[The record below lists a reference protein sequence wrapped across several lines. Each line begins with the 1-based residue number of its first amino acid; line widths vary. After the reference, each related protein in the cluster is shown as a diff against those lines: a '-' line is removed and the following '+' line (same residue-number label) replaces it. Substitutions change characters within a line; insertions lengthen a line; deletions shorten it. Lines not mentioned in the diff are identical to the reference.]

1 MTQAWNEIRLEASL
15 TYQIARTHASIRRVM
30 ERICK
35 QHAALNVNQWKLL
48 AVVAKFQPAR
58 MADLTRWVTFDRAF
72 ISRAAHELEKRGL
85 IERVAE
91 ERDKRL
97 AILQLSDEGARVYR
111 LVAAELDRVQAAAFA
126 GYKQRDV
133 ALFFLMLNTL
143 DERLDA
149 YQAVRASLVEQ
160 PAAGPEPVPP
170 GRRRPAVKAD

>member
-1 MTQAWNEIRLEASL
+1 MTQAWNEIRLDASL

-30 ERICK
+30 ESICK
-35 QHAALNVNQWKLL
+35 QHAGLNVNQWKLL
-48 AVVAKFQPAR
+48 AIVAKFQPAR

-72 ISRAAHELEKRGL
+72 ISRAAQELEKRGL

-97 AILQLSDEGARVYR
+97 AILKLSDDGARVYR

-133 ALFFLMLNTL
+133 SLFFLMLNTL

-149 YQAVRASLVEQ
+149 YQAVRASLEGPQ
-160 PAAGPEPVPP
+160 PDAAPP
-170 GRRRPAVKAD
+170 RPAPRRRAARNE

>member
-1 MTQAWNEIRLEASL
+1 MTQAWNEIRLDASL

-35 QHAALNVNQWKLL
+35 QHAELNVNQWKLL
-48 AVVAKFQPAR
+48 AIVAKFQPAR

-72 ISRAAHELEKRGL
+72 ISRAAQELEKRGL

-97 AILQLSDEGARVYR
+97 AILKLSDEGTRIYH

-133 ALFFLMLNTL
+133 SLFFLMLNTL

-149 YQAVRASLVEQ
+149 YQAVRASLEEQRPQAVPPQ
-160 PAAGPEPVPP
+160 PARRKRAGRAE
-170 GRRRPAVKAD
+170 